1 MGQVATDVFDR
12 LSASFSSSGHTLAH
26 SGVQYLAASVP
37 SVITSLNPASNP
49 FSPTFQPSL
58 YNASESDGVNKLNLT
73 LASYFLRTTC
83 TAPVIL
89 AGYSQG
95 AEVVMDAYNALA
107 PQYKRRVAAIALF
120 GDPLFN
126 QRASIDVGT
135 FSQRTSGRGAL
146 GVRPL
151 PSPDLVSK
159 TRSYC
164 LFQDPI
170 CNMGTNT
177 IESITDLLQC
187 HGPNDQATQV
197 TCPHLHYRSES
208 GYTAQAA
215 DFIYNTMAASKNAG
229 VTGGPTAVRGFNV
242 DQSKMSFDI
251 PKMACGAERQQLD
264 VWTGMESATW
274 APATKAGVI
283 GACASGSPQW
293 LAFVQA
299 DPSVSEQPV
308 PGLYSFLHAGQHV
321 AVTLTWEQDDP
332 SQIAFTAGF
341 VITEPNK
348 PTVTVNHVFYSAR
361 GTKNRA
367 NVSCVAERPQGTG
380 GVPVPHFQDFL
391 VSCSGGSFVTQ
402 APLPSSASSTS
413 LTNLPS
419 GDARTLVAARRV
431 SDGVISLHWMA
442 GS

>member
-1 MGQVATDVFDR
+1 MFDK
-12 LSASFSSSGHTLAH
+12 LSASFSSSGHTLIH

-37 SVITSLNPASNP
+37 SVIASNNP
-49 FSPTFQPSL
+49 FSAAFQPTL

-107 PQYKRRVAAIALF
+107 PQYRRRIVAITLF

-146 GVRPL
+146 GVRPQ
-151 PSPDLVSK
+151 PSPDVASK

-170 CNMGTNT
+170 CNMGSNT

-215 DFIYNTMAASKNAG
+215 DFVYGAMVASRNAG
-229 VTGGPTAVRGFNV
+229 VTGAPTAARGFNV

-251 PKMACGAERQQLD
+251 PRMACGPQRQQLD
-264 VWTGMESATW
+264 VWTGMEGAMW

-283 GACASGSPQW
+283 GACANGSPQW
-293 LAFVQA
+293 LAFIQG

-308 PGLYSFLHAGQHV
+308 PGLYAFLHAGQHV

-348 PTVTVNHVFYSAR
+348 PTVTVNDIFYSAE
-361 GTKNRA
+361 GAKNRGSVA
-367 NVSCVAERPQGTG
+367 CVTERPQGTG
-380 GVPVPHFQDFL
+380 GAPIPHFQDFSL
-391 VSCSGGSFVTQ
+391 TCAGGSFVTQ
-402 APLPSSASSTS
+402 APLPSAISTTT
-413 LTNLPS
+413 LTNMPS
-419 GDARTLVAARRV
+419 GDARTLITAGRV
-431 SDGVISLHWMA
+431 SDGVIILHWVA